1 MRSRLA
7 SLIAL
12 VFVAWLSM
20 VFGLFVVFRVIFEV
34 TIRWQSVLTPTV
46 AGVSRVVLSG
56 LMGIA
61 WLLVWW
67 KLANLYL
74 WGKLG
79 RDGQA

>member
-20 VFGLFVVFRVIFEV
+20 VFGLFIVSKVIFEV
-34 TIRWQSVLTPTV
+34 TLRWESTLTPAV
-46 AGVSRVVLSG
+46 VGVSRVVLSG

-67 KLANLYL
+67 KLANLYR

-79 RDGQA
+79 RDG

>member
-7 SLIAL
+7 SLIGL

-34 TIRWQSVLTPTV
+34 TLPWQSTLTPTV
-46 AGVSRVVLSG
+46 VGVSRVVLSG

-79 RDGQA
+79 KDG

>member
-34 TIRWQSVLTPTV
+34 TLPWQSTLTPTV
-46 AGVSRVVLSG
+46 VGVSRVVLSG

-79 RDGQA
+79 RDG

>member
-12 VFVAWLSM
+12 VFVAWLSV

-34 TIRWQSVLTPTV
+34 TLRWQSTLTPTV
-46 AGVSRVVLSG
+46 VGMSRVVLSG

-79 RDGQA
+79 KDR